1 MDVSATGEAPQA
13 DELYRVLINSFMYA
27 GGDGYERFASADP
40 NAYDTGTQYGLPF
53 RDWLRSLASSETQPL
68 TLLD

>member
-1 MDVSATGEAPQA
+1 
-13 DELYRVLINSFMYA
+13 MYA

-53 RDWLRSLASSETQPL
+53 RDWLRSLASTKARPL
-68 TLLD
+68 RLID